1 MFVAGL
7 KTVSKGSY
15 LHQKVEAAT
24 KHERRKI
31 NPKNHCLVKVLSTPT
46 NKGKQQI
53 GMDLKTTSQ
62 ELRT

>member
-1 MFVAGL
+1 MFVAWS
-7 KTVSKGSY
+7 KTVGKGSY

-24 KHERRKI
+24 KHARRII
-31 NPKNHCLVKVLSTPT
+31 NSKNHRLVKVLSTPT